1 MQIKAPDFFPAIIW
15 LLACTVL
22 LSLPGNMIGGGFL
35 IPYFD
40 KWVHIGLFS
49 MLGFLWLL
57 PFLLYRPGNRSVL
70 LWVLLGVVLYGLL
83 MEFFQLNCIPNRS
96 FELIDVMADMTGA
109 LLALLF
115 SATKWGKEVVK
126 KIGPDRNRDR
136 NQN

>member
-1 MQIKAPDFFPAIIW
+1 LKAPDFFPAIIW

-22 LSLPGNMIGGGFL
+22 LSLPGDMIGGSSR

-40 KWVHIGLFS
+40 KWVHIGLFGA
-49 MLGFLWLL
+49 LNFLWLL
-57 PFLLYRPGNRSVL
+57 PLLLYKPGKRAGL
-70 LWVLLGVVLYGLL
+70 LLVSLGVVIYGLL
-83 MEFFQLNCIPNRS
+83 MEFFQLYCIPNRS
-96 FELIDVMADMTGA
+96 FELADVLADATGV

-115 SATKWGKEVVK
+115 SGTKWGDRVVK